1 MEKTVKLLSFAIIS
15 ILLFSFLSSI
25 AIAAFDFSQATGQVE
40 NFVSAVRDS
49 LSKLVS
55 DENKPIFIKT
65 LFFILVF
72 LIIGAVMSS
81 VPLFGDKPGISW
93 FVSLIVAILSVFFIP
108 TEFIT
113 PMLNPYSA
121 LGIALISIIPF
132 AILFFFVKSL
142 NNQFLES
149 LTWMFYAIMLLAL
162 SVYTSINTPTEG
174 LWAAWVYGIASV
186 IALIMVFLYHP
197 LKAFLWKER
206 LKTYK
211 VEAQA
216 TELER
221 ITNKLDILAEEIH
234 HAISTKGEDAAR

>member
-49 LSKLVS
+49 FSNLAS

-72 LIIGAVMSS
+72 LIIGAVISLI
-81 VPLFGDKPGISW
+81 PLFGDKPGIGW
-93 FVSLIVAILSVFFIP
+93 LVSLIVSILSIFFIP
-108 TEFIT
+108 EEFIT

-132 AILFFFVKSL
+132 AILFFFVQNL

-162 SVYTSINTPTEG
+162 SVYTTLQNPES
-174 LWAAWVYGIASV
+174 WAAWVYGIASI
-186 IALIMVFLYHP
+186 IA
-197 LKAFLWKER
+197 
-206 LKTYK
+206 
-211 VEAQA
+211 
-216 TELER
+216 
-221 ITNKLDILAEEIH
+221 
-234 HAISTKGEDAAR
+234 